1 MQLKETFERVKRA
14 SKSLALLSDKQRNDI
29 LNAVADAILNQ
40 KERILEANAKDLAK
54 MSKENPLY
62 DRLQLTE
69 SRLEGIA
76 GDMRN
81 VATLPTPLGH
91 ITKQKTLPNGLRLCR
106 VSVPFGVI
114 GMIYEARPNVTF
126 DVFSL
131 CFKSGNACVLKGGK
145 DADES
150 NREEVALIHEVIEKY
165 ANSHLSPLTSHL
177 SPLTSHLS
185 PLTSH
190 LLKDVVALL
199 PATHEATGE
208 MLNAVGYVDLCIP
221 RGGRK
226 LIDFVRDT
234 ARIPVIETGA
244 GVVNTYFDKDGDVE
258 MGRAIINN
266 AKTRRVSVCNAL
278 DCLLVHQ
285 DRLADL
291 YRLVEPLSEKHVL
304 IYADAQAYAA
314 LDGKY
319 PYLEHATEDSFG
331 TEFMDYKLAI
341 KTVASLDE
349 ALAHIDANG
358 SGHSEAIITQDE
370 QAARRFQTHVD
381 AACVYWNAPTS
392 FTDGAQFGLGA
403 EIGISTQKL
412 GPRGPMA
419 LEEICTYKWLI
430 EGEGQTRP

>member
-1 MQLKETFERVKRA
+1 MQLKETFEKVKRA
-14 SKSLALLSDKQRNDI
+14 SKSLALLSDEQRNVI
-29 LNAVADAILNQ
+29 LN
-40 KERILEANAKDLAK
+40 
-54 MSKENPLY
+54 LY
-62 DRLQLTE
+62 DRLQLTDT
-69 SRLEGIA
+69 RLEGIA
-76 GDMRN
+76 SDMRN

-150 NREEVALIHEVIEKY
+150 NREEVALIHEILEKY
-165 ANSHLSPLTSHL
+165 GVS
-177 SPLTSHLS
+177 
-185 PLTSH
+185 
-190 LLKDVVALL
+190 KDVVALL

-244 GVVNTYFDKDGDVE
+244 GVVNTYFDKEGDLE
-258 MGRAIINN
+258 MGKAIVNN

-278 DCLLVHQ
+278 DCLLIHE
-285 DRLADL
+285 DRLNDL
-291 YRLVEPLSEKHVL
+291 PALCEKMAEKHVI
-304 IYADAQAYAA
+304 IYADTHAYAA

-319 PYLEHATEDSFG
+319 SYLEHATEDSFG

-341 KTVASLDE
+341 KTVASLEE
-349 ALAHIDANG
+349 ALEHIDENG
-358 SGHSEAIITQDE
+358 SGHSEAIITMNE
-370 QAARRFQTHVD
+370 QTARKFQAHVD

>member
-1 MQLKETFERVKRA
+1 MTLQLKEIFENVKRA
-14 SKSLALLSDKQRNDI
+14 SRSLALLSDKQRNEI
-29 LNAVADAILNQ
+29 LLAVANAIVDN
-40 KERILEANAKDLAK
+40 KERILSANSQDLAK

-76 GDMRN
+76 ADMRN
-81 VATLPTPLGH
+81 VATLPSPLGH

-145 DADES
+145 DADCS
-150 NREEVALIHEVIEKY
+150 NREEVALIHEILEKFGV
-165 ANSHLSPLTSHL
+165 S
-177 SPLTSHLS
+177 
-185 PLTSH
+185 
-190 LLKDVVALL
+190 KDVVALL

-244 GVVNTYFDKDGDVE
+244 GVVNTYFDKDGDLE
-258 MGRAIINN
+258 MGKAIINN

-278 DCLLVHQ
+278 DCLLIHES
-285 DRLADL
+285 RLADL
-291 YRLVEPLSEKHVL
+291 PALCEKMAEKHV
-304 IYADAQAYAA
+304 IIFADEKAYAA

-319 PYLEHATEDSFG
+319 PYLEHATDDSFG

-341 KTVASLDE
+341 KTVGSLDE
-349 ALAHIDANG
+349 ALEHIDNNG
-358 SGHSEAIITQDE
+358 SGHSEAIVTMNE
-370 QAARRFQTHVD
+370 QAARKFQAHVD

-419 LEEICTYKWLI
+419 LEEITTYKWLI

>member
-1 MQLKETFERVKRA
+1 MQLKDTFEKVKRA
-14 SKSLALLSDKQRNDI
+14 SKSLALLSDAQRNDI
-29 LNAVADAILNQ
+29 LNAVADAIINSQ
-40 KERILEANAKDLAK
+40 ERILEANAQDLAK

-76 GDMRN
+76 ADMRN
-81 VATLPTPLGH
+81 VATLPSPLGH
-91 ITKQKTLPNGLRLCR
+91 ITKQKTLSNGLRLCR

-145 DADES
+145 DADCS
-150 NREEVALIHEVIEKY
+150 NREEVALIHEILEKY
-165 ANSHLSPLTSHL
+165 GVS
-177 SPLTSHLS
+177 
-185 PLTSH
+185 
-190 LLKDVVALL
+190 KDVVALL

-244 GVVNTYFDKDGDVE
+244 GVVNTYFDKDGDLE
-258 MGRAIINN
+258 MGKAIINN

-285 DRLADL
+285 DRLGDL
-291 YRLVEPLSEKHVL
+291 YDLVSPMAEKSVI
-304 IYADAQAYAA
+304 IYADEKAYAA
-314 LDGKY
+314 LDGKF
-319 PYLEHATEDSFG
+319 PLLEHATEESFG

-349 ALAHIDANG
+349 ALDHIDENG
-358 SGHSEAIITQDE
+358 SGHSEAIITKNEVTARQF
-370 QAARRFQTHVD
+370 QAHVD

>member
-1 MQLKETFERVKRA
+1 MELKKTFEAVKKA
-14 SKSLALLSDKQRNDI
+14 SKSLATLSDKQRNEVLQAVANAII
-29 LNAVADAILNQ
+29 LN
-40 KERILEANAKDLAK
+40 KERILKANALDLEK
-54 MSKENPLY
+54 MDTSNPLY

-69 SRLEGIA
+69 KRLEDIA
-76 GDMRN
+76 ADMLN
-81 VATLPTPLGH
+81 VAKLPSPIGH

-114 GMIYEARPNVTF
+114 GMIYEARPNVTY

-131 CFKSGNACVLKGGK
+131 CFKSGNACVLKGGR
-145 DADES
+145 DAVAS
-150 NREEVALIHEVIEKY
+150 NEEGVAVIHEV
-165 ANSHLSPLTSHL
+165 
-177 SPLTSHLS
+177 
-185 PLTSH
+185 
-190 LLKDVVALL
+190 LKSFNIDPAVVTLL

-208 MLNAVGYVDLCIP
+208 MLNAVGYIDLCIP

-234 ARIPVIETGA
+234 ARVPVIETGA
-244 GVVNTYFDKDGDVE
+244 GVVNTYFDLTGDIDK
-258 MGRAIINN
+258 GKAIITN

-278 DCLLVHQ
+278 DCLIIHSGRLSDLPELVQ
-285 DRLADL
+285 QMAD
-291 YRLVEPLSEKHVL
+291 KHVI
-304 IYADAQAYAA
+304 IYADAASYKA
-314 LDGKY
+314 LEGHY
-319 PYLEHATEDSFG
+319 PLLEHATDESFG

-341 KTVASLDE
+341 KTVGSLEE
-349 ALAHIDANG
+349 ALQHIDENG
-358 SGHSEAIITQDE
+358 SGHSEAIITEDE
-370 QAARRFQTHVD
+370 QAARTFQSYVD

-419 LEEICTYKWLI
+419 LEEITTYKWLI

>member
-1 MQLKETFERVKRA
+1 MNEQFAKTKRA
-14 SKSLALLSDKQRNDI
+14 SKSLALLSDQQRNEI
-29 LNAVADAILNQ
+29 LLTVADAIIKNQ
-40 KERILEANAKDLAK
+40 ERILKANAEDLAK
-54 MSKENPLY
+54 MDKSNPLY

-76 GDMRN
+76 SDMCN
-81 VATLPTPLGH
+81 VAKLPTPLGH

-106 VSVPFGVI
+106 ISVPFGVI

-145 DADES
+145 DADCS
-150 NREEVALIHEVIEKY
+150 NRAEVALIHEVLEKFGV
-165 ANSHLSPLTSHL
+165 S
-177 SPLTSHLS
+177 
-185 PLTSH
+185 
-190 LLKDVVALL
+190 KDVVALL

-208 MLNAVGYVDLCIP
+208 MLNAVGYIDLCIP

-234 ARIPVIETGA
+234 ARVPVIETGA

-258 MGRAIINN
+258 MGKAIINN

-278 DCLLVHQ
+278 NCLLVHQ
-285 DRLADL
+285 DRLVDL
-291 YRLVEPLSEKHVL
+291 AELVEQVSEKHVI
-304 IYADAQAYAA
+304 IYADEKAYAS
-314 LDGKY
+314 LVGKY
-319 PYLEHATEDSFG
+319 PYLEHATADSFG

-341 KTVASLDE
+341 KTVASLEE
-349 ALAHIDANG
+349 ALAHIDENG
-358 SGHSEAIITQDE
+358 SGHSEAIITQNKATA
-370 QAARRFQTHVD
+370 QKFQQMVD

-430 EGEGQTRP
+430 EGEGQIRS